1 MTDRTNLDKIISG
14 LVRSLDRPIP
24 DGMDERLRMA
34 ALTRKPR
41 LDRPEKSRRLWPAV
55 VSGAAVSAALLA
67 AILLGPGLQPKL
79 GTEISEIR
87 TQFELVDKN
96 ITIVFI
102 QKPDFKLILEE
113 RP

>member
-1 MTDRTNLDKIISG
+1 MPERKNIDKKISEI
-14 LVRSLDRPIP
+14 VRSLDRPIP
-24 DGMDERLRMA
+24 DGLDERLRIA

-41 LDRPEKSRRLWPAV
+41 FDRPERSRRLWPAV
-55 VSGAAVSAALLA
+55 VFGTVVSAALLA
-67 AILLGPGLQPKL
+67 VLLFGPGLQPKP